1 MARKPKANQPN
12 IVYIK
17 GRPLNI
23 VDGTVAINQPS
34 LKKKLS
40 IPYKKIVKRT
50 SLIIVGVALVIG
62 GWLGWKIYS
71 DAVKVTGNKNPL
83 ALLGLFDNT
92 PLKETDGRVNILVAG
107 YSADDPGHDGADLTD
122 SIMILSIDPT
132 NHTAFMLSIPRD
144 MWVDIP
150 GSGYQKINAAYEDGA
165 AENFSQEGY
174 TNGGMGLLEEV
185 VQQDF
190 GIQSDYSVLVNYT
203 AFRDLVNAVGGINID
218 IQSSDSRGIYDSN
231 TGINLPNGEATLDGN
246 TALAL
251 ARSRGDGYGSYG
263 FPDSDF
269 DRTMYQRLMLLA
281 IKDKATSTSVISNPI
296 KVGQLADAIGNNVQ
310 TNMSLDEMVS
320 FAKLMDKINDSN
332 IKSVGLN
339 SINGQ
344 DLVTDYMTSD
354 GEDALIP
361 TSGIDNYSQIQI
373 AVQKLLQSNNQVL
386 QESASVVLL
395 NGTETDGL
403 AAQQQTVLA
412 TDGVSASTGDAP
424 TDYSETT
431 IIDNSNGS
439 KPATLKLL
447 ESIYG
452 NNISTDSNLSAQYSS
467 DDFIV
472 ILGQNQAN

>member
-1 MARKPKANQPN
+1 
-12 IVYIK
+12 
-17 GRPLNI
+17 
-23 VDGTVAINQPS
+23 
-34 LKKKLS
+34 
-40 IPYKKIVKRT
+40 
-50 SLIIVGVALVIG
+50 
-62 GWLGWKIYS
+62 
-71 DAVKVTGNKNPL
+71 
-83 ALLGLFDNT
+83 
-92 PLKETDGRVNILVAG
+92 
-107 YSADDPGHDGADLTD
+107 
-122 SIMILSIDPT
+122 
-132 NHTAFMLSIPRD
+132 
-144 MWVDIP
+144 
-150 GSGYQKINAAYEDGA
+150 
-165 AENFSQEGY
+165 
-174 TNGGMGLLEEV
+174 
-185 VQQDF
+185 
-190 GIQSDYSVLVNYT
+190 
-203 AFRDLVNAVGGINID
+203 
-218 IQSSDSRGIYDSN
+218 
-231 TGINLPNGEATLDGN
+231 
-246 TALAL
+246 
-251 ARSRGDGYGSYG
+251 
-263 FPDSDF
+263 
-269 DRTMYQRLMLLA
+269 MYQRLMLLA